1 MRGIEIPDEFPGHI
15 SCGEF
20 GKGIITLDL
29 DSIYCRLPTLTSMI
43 LSLPDLKKLRIKHY
57 GAIPEGPLPT
67 CPVTPGRGPLDSLEL
82 LGHVDE
88 IGEALAESRLT
99 SRHLSLDVSFTNVG
113 QLLSLSSETAV
124 ELKLWCVVFMDSQTG
139 RDNDGRS
146 SRYFNQWDSPSHQ
159 HTTVARPYHSSCRP
173 SCVYPL
179 ASPYKH
185 PLFHRLSSSVIIC
198 RYRIQLET
206 RETPLSEGSVG

>member
-67 CPVTPGRGPLDSLEL
+67 CPVTPGVTHQNGHLHSDTQGLARSAGKTQRTGGDDRGK
-82 LGHVDE
+82 
-88 IGEALAESRLT
+88 
-99 SRHLSLDVSFTNVG
+99 G
-113 QLLSLSSETAV
+113 Q
-124 ELKLWCVVFMDSQTG
+124 
-139 RDNDGRS
+139 
-146 SRYFNQWDSPSHQ
+146 
-159 HTTVARPYHSSCRP
+159 
-173 SCVYPL
+173 
-179 ASPYKH
+179 
-185 PLFHRLSSSVIIC
+185 
-198 RYRIQLET
+198 
-206 RETPLSEGSVG
+206 

>member
-1 MRGIEIPDEFPGHI
+1 MRGIEIPDEFLGHI

-20 GKGIITLDL
+20 GKGIIALDL

-113 QLLSLSSETAV
+113 WLLSLSSETAV
-124 ELKLWCVVFMDSQTG
+124 
-139 RDNDGRS
+139 
-146 SRYFNQWDSPSHQ
+146 
-159 HTTVARPYHSSCRP
+159 
-173 SCVYPL
+173 
-179 ASPYKH
+179 
-185 PLFHRLSSSVIIC
+185 
-198 RYRIQLET
+198 
-206 RETPLSEGSVG
+206 